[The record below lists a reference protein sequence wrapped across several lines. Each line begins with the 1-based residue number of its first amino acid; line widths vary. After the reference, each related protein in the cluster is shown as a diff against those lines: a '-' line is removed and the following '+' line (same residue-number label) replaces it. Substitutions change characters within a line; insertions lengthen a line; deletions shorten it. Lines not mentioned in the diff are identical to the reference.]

1 VYRSKKIED
10 KLLRDLAELMVLPSV
25 RYVPL
30 TPGIALLSTYLR
42 QVYNLSFFDSHYAA
56 AALSLDGKIV
66 SFDRACEKVPVLVRL
81 DPGAV

>member
-10 KLLRDLAELMVLPSV
+10 RLLRDLAELMVLPGV

-30 TPGIALLSTYLR
+30 TPSIALLSTYLR
-42 QVYNLSFFDSHYAA
+42 QVYNLSFFDLHYAA

-66 SFDRACEKVPVLVRL
+66 SFDRAYEKVPGLVRL